1 MQWGSDGKIYLS
13 ADLHAFRMNADGSA
27 RLPIPDRATSS
38 LYPVG
43 CGPDAFVVALFRD
56 NNLNLFRQNTGS
68 GELKQL
74 TSERDAEKPV
84 CSKDGK
90 WAYYIDFFEGA
101 LKRVSTSSGAPEVVA
116 HGVGAGASFSPDDKR
131 ITFLQ
136 YGEHKASVVVQDVYG
151 GGNKISLPSTA
162 VNHSPAWAPDG
173 RALILAKATGAG
185 SNLFYQPLDG
195 SKPTQITH
203 FNAEPLG
210 IGEYSFSPDGKQI
223 AITRGRINDSDL
235 IMFTNFR

>member
-1 MQWGSDGKIYLS
+1 L
-13 ADLHAFRMNADGSA
+13 
-27 RLPIPDRATSS
+27 
-38 LYPVG
+38 
-43 CGPDAFVVALFRD
+43 
-56 NNLNLFRQNTGS
+56 
-68 GELKQL
+68 
-74 TSERDAEKPV
+74 
-84 CSKDGK
+84 
-90 WAYYIDFFEGA
+90 
-101 LKRVSTSSGAPEVVA
+101 
-116 HGVGAGASFSPDDKR
+116 SPDDKR
-131 ITFLQ
+131 IAFLQ
-136 YGEHKASVVVQDVYG
+136 YGGHKGSVVVQDVDG

-162 VNHSPAWAPDG
+162 VTHSPGWAPDG